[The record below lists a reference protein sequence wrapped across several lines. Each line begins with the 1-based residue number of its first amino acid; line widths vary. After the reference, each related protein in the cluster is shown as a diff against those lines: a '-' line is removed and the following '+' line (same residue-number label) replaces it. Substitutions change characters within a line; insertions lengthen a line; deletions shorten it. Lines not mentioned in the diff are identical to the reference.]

1 MTHRLVQ
8 VGDIRLAVY
17 ELGSTNAQPSIV
29 LVHGLASN
37 SRLWDGA
44 ASALADFGYHVVS
57 LDQRGHGLSDKP
69 DDGYDMATVVDDLA
83 TLIKQL
89 GLQRPIVAGQSWGGN
104 VVVELAHRHPTAT
117 RGVCAVD
124 GGLIQLCDRFA
135 SWDDCVEA
143 LQPPRLAGSRADGFA
158 KMMRRVYAGWPEA
171 AITGALANMRHH
183 DDGTISPWLTFDR
196 HIRVLRG
203 LWEHRPHD
211 ILPSLTVP
219 VLFTP
224 ADSGDAWSSEKRR
237 EYDAITKQNERVK
250 VQWFS
255 PAHHDLHAQ
264 FPERWATALHEN
276 IISGFLT

>member
-1 MTHRLVQ
+1 
-8 VGDIRLAVY
+8 
-17 ELGSTNAQPSIV
+17 
-29 LVHGLASN
+29 
-37 SRLWDGA
+37 
-44 ASALADFGYHVVS
+44 
-57 LDQRGHGLSDKP
+57 
-69 DDGYDMATVVDDLA
+69 
-83 TLIKQL
+83 
-89 GLQRPIVAGQSWGGN
+89 
-104 VVVELAHRHPTAT
+104 
-117 RGVCAVD
+117 VD

-158 KMMRRVYAGWPEA
+158 NMMRRAYAGWPET
-171 AITGALANMRHH
+171 AIVGALANMQHH

-196 HIRVLRG
+196 HIKVLRG

-211 ILPSLTVP
+211 ILPSITVP

-237 EYDAITKQNERVK
+237 EYDAIIQQNERVK

-264 FPERWATALHEN
+264 FPKRWATALHEN
-276 IISGFLT
+276 IVSGFLA

>member
-1 MTHRLVQ
+1 M
-8 VGDIRLAVY
+8 
-17 ELGSTNAQPSIV
+17 
-29 LVHGLASN
+29 
-37 SRLWDGA
+37 
-44 ASALADFGYHVVS
+44 
-57 LDQRGHGLSDKP
+57 
-69 DDGYDMATVVDDLA
+69 
-83 TLIKQL
+83 
-89 GLQRPIVAGQSWGGN
+89 
-104 VVVELAHRHPTAT
+104 
-117 RGVCAVD
+117 D

-143 LQPPRLAGSRADGFA
+143 LQPPRLAGSRADSFA

-171 AITGALANMRHH
+171 AITGALANMQHH

-211 ILPSLTVP
+211 ILASLTVP

-276 IISGFLT
+276 IVSGFLA

>member
-1 MTHRLVQ
+1 
-8 VGDIRLAVY
+8 
-17 ELGSTNAQPSIV
+17 V

-44 ASALADFGYHVVS
+44 ASALAELGYHVVS

-83 TLIKQL
+83 RLIKQL

-104 VVVELAHRHPTAT
+104 VVVELAHRHPGAT

-135 SWDDCVEA
+135 SWDECVEA

-158 KMMRRVYAGWPEA
+158 NMMRRVYAGWPET
-171 AITGALANMRHH
+171 AIVGALANMQHH

-196 HIRVLRG
+196 HIKVLRG

-211 ILPSLTVP
+211 ILPTITVP

-237 EYDAITKQNERVK
+237 EYDTITKQNERVK

-276 IISGFLT
+276 IVSGFLA